1 MENQLTESAQW
12 FESIYMG
19 IYEQIT
25 NADLWIT
32 IGQAI
37 LKIIFIIIIARILV
51 KLVSN
56 SVNQIFRKREK
67 LQLNERRVE
76 TMRSLVNNV
85 TSYVIYFVAILLIMG
100 QFGLDLGPVLASA
113 GVVGLAVGFGAQNLV
128 RDVITGFFIIFEDQF
143 AVGDYIQTGQF
154 FGEVQEIGLRITKI
168 KGYTGEIYIIP
179 NGSITEVTNFSTQN
193 SLAVLDVRVAYEEDV
208 DKVIDILNQS
218 LKDAPSIIEEL
229 VASPEVVGVQDLG
242 PSEVLIRL
250 TAECKPMAHFSAN
263 RKLRILVKKIFE
275 EKGIEIPY
283 PRLVTV
289 PQKDMKNFL

>member
-1 MENQLTESAQW
+1 VENQLTESAQW

>member
-1 MENQLTESAQW
+1 VENQLTESAQW

-51 KLVSN
+51 NLVSN

>member
-1 MENQLTESAQW
+1 VENQLTESAQW

-128 RDVITGFFIIFEDQF
+128 RDVITGFFIIFEDQL